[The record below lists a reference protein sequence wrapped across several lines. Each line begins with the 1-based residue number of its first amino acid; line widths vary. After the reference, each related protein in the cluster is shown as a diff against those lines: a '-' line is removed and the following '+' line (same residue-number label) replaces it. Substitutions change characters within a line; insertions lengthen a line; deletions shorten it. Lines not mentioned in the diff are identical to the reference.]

1 MSNILLPSRLGW
13 FVRLIIN
20 IFYLLNNLII
30 SILIPISK
38 IPLIIFYENTVYSLA
53 INYLHSYLQY
63 LKGCTFEELT
73 INVQYWVGLYSVR
86 IKERTKR
93 TTRLLKEHFHTDITR
108 ARADIRR
115 NSFKAT
121 TSLFPDSEE
130 SSGGL

>member
-1 MSNILLPSRLGW
+1 MSNILLLSRQGW

-38 IPLIIFYENTVYSLA
+38 IPLIIFYENRVYSLA

-73 INVQYWVGLYSVR
+73 INVLG
-86 IKERTKR
+86 RTIFCSNKGEDEVNNTTTQR
-93 TTRLLKEHFHTDITR
+93 TFPHGH
-108 ARADIRR
+108 
-115 NSFKAT
+115 NSRQSRHSA
-121 TSLFPDSEE
+121 EQ
-130 SSGGL
+130 